1 MVGWSGTRRRH
12 EPVGPLTSTAAA
24 HELETR
30 WRQDLAAWAIP
41 EDIVTQAMESPWCY
55 PARLFARRADEQM
68 ATPSGPSYERALE
81 ALPLGGSVLDIGA
94 GAGAASLPL
103 ADRAG
108 QLVAVDPEQAM
119 LDAYAERATRLGK
132 TVRLVQGRWP
142 DVAEQISPVDVVVCH
157 HVLYNVAEPVPF
169 LRAMNSAALHRV
181 VIELTAQHPMTPLNP
196 LWLRFHGLRR
206 PDRPTAEQ
214 MLELI
219 VALGWNVSIAGWSRP
234 ASGFGEFSEVVAQTC
249 RTLCLPPD
257 RAPEVGSA
265 LRELG
270 VDPADPGGIG
280 GPRRLATLWWDQ
292 AGRASPVTSRRM
304 Q

>member
-1 MVGWSGTRRRH
+1 
-12 EPVGPLTSTAAA
+12 
-24 HELETR
+24 
-30 WRQDLAAWAIP
+30 
-41 EDIVTQAMESPWCY
+41 
-55 PARLFARRADEQM
+55 
-68 ATPSGPSYERALE
+68 
-81 ALPLGGSVLDIGA
+81 
-94 GAGAASLPL
+94 
-103 ADRAG
+103 
-108 QLVAVDPEQAM
+108 M
-119 LDAYAERATRLGK
+119 LDAYGERAARFGEGVQVQL
-132 TVRLVQGRWP
+132 VRGRWP
-142 DVAEQISPVDVVVCH
+142 DVAQQIAPVDVAVCH
-157 HVLYNVAEPVPF
+157 HVVYNVAEPVPF
-169 LRAMNSAALHRV
+169 LRAMINVARQRV
-181 VIELTAQHPMTPLNP
+181 VVELTAQHPMTPLNP